1 MSNDPTAQPAD
12 SALPSPSGVVQRVL
26 QLLGQDSATLP
37 LIGQALG
44 ADPVMT
50 GRVIR
55 LANSAVYGVRPAAAS
70 LHDAMQRIGLNAM
83 RQVLISFA
91 LVERY
96 RDGPCREFNYQ
107 AFWAQ
112 SLVTGILARRLASLK
127 RLPSPSEAFTVG
139 LLSRVG
145 ELALASL
152 HPLEYGALHQTL
164 LDENASRVVS
174 TERAR
179 FGTDRYQ
186 LAEKLIREWQLP
198 DTMATAVRACGEP
211 AAAGLLPHAMSL
223 RVARL
228 LQIAV
233 QAGKLFETVSP
244 ADPQAIQALRQ
255 LCEASHVPA
264 DELSAELPA
273 ILAEWREWAVAMDLI
288 LRGTAPES
296 LLPPQ
301 AAEII
306 PFPGTNVQSAVP
318 QQAGTSASSSTGAD
332 VTPQPA
338 APLAPPAK
346 VHQLV
351 APVARSQAFVDAVRR
366 IHRMQSLDCLPAQSA
381 RPLRIVL
388 AHPPEPRRDVL
399 FDLLCAQGHE
409 VLMAETGNAA
419 LGLAVRENT
428 HVVVVDL
435 ALREMDALTFM
446 HCLRNQRSGREV
458 YAIAAGQR
466 EQVGALESA
475 FGAGA
480 DDFLGLPAR
489 AGEVVARLRGARR
502 FIDLQERW
510 RADNA
515 EMRRLAG
522 DLATANA
529 RLEGLVDI
537 DELTG
542 MPNRRRATECL
553 AEAVARAE
561 ERGQALSVFL
571 LDLDHFSELNAS
583 WGSAV
588 GDEVLRQAAR
598 ALQSCARAEDVVA
611 RFGGEEFLVI
621 APGTA
626 AVAAAAMAER
636 LRLGVARVRVPTA
649 EGEVTPTFSVGASV
663 YDPMVTRRRRTPE
676 GLLHL
681 ADEALYRAKDSG
693 RNRVCVAA
701 ERQLVTGE

>member
-1 MSNDPTAQPAD
+1 MSNDPTAHSAD

-55 LANSAVYGVRPAAAS
+55 LANSAVYGVRPPTAS
-70 LHDAMQRIGLNAM
+70 LHEAMQRIGLNAM

-91 LVERY
+91 LVDRY
-96 RDGPCREFNYQ
+96 RDGPCRDFNYQ

-112 SLVTGILARRLASLK
+112 SLVTGILARRLAGLK

-152 HPLEYGALHQTL
+152 HPLHYGELHQNL
-164 LDENASRVVS
+164 LEESCSHVVS
-174 TERAR
+174 AERAR

-198 DTMATAVRACGEP
+198 DTMATAVRASGDP

-233 QAGKLFETVSP
+233 QAGKLFESIAP
-244 ADPQAIQALRQ
+244 ADPQAIQTVRQ

-264 DELSAELPA
+264 DELSAELPE

-288 LRGTAPES
+288 LRGSAPES
-296 LLPPQ
+296 LMPPQ

-306 PFPGTNVQSAVP
+306 PFPGTHVQSPAP
-318 QQAGTSASSSTGAD
+318 LPAGASADAMPPPASSPA
-332 VTPQPA
+332 QPA
-338 APLAPPAK
+338 T
-346 VHQLV
+346 VHQLA

-553 AEAVARAE
+553 AEALARAE

-583 WGSAV
+583 WGSGV

-626 AVAAAAMAER
+626 AAAAAAMAER
-636 LRLGVARVRVPTA
+636 LRLGVASVRVPTA
-649 EGEVTPTFSVGASV
+649 EGEVRPTFSVGASV
-663 YDPMVTRRRRTPE
+663 YDPMLTRRRRTPE

-681 ADEALYRAKDSG
+681 ADEALFRAKDNG